1 MQGGFSIGAVDSAS
15 IADEPHMLEMGAG
28 ILYTGNQY
36 LYNISLELGLHH
48 VPSPR
53 RTFAFFDGNSFVFQS
68 GALSQVSCLLV

>member
-1 MQGGFSIGAVDSAS
+1 LQGGSSIEGDAS
-15 IADEPHMLEMGAG
+15 IAEEPQMLEMGAG

-53 RTFAFFDGNSFVFQS
+53 RTFAFFDGNRFAFQS
-68 GALSQVSCLLV
+68 GTYSYSHKPAV

>member
-1 MQGGFSIGAVDSAS
+1 MQGGSSIGAGDYAS
-15 IADEPHMLEMGAG
+15 IADEPQMLEMGAG

-53 RTFAFFDGNSFVFQS
+53 RTFAFFDGNSFAFHS
-68 GALSQVSCLLV
+68 GTYSHKPAV